1 METAISIGSGRRPS
15 IVVWGDSVVVAY
27 ERDCPIG
34 QEIVVARRDGDGPF
48 VSQVVAVTTRTAR
61 LDPIVH
67 LRKGT
72 MWIDW
77 KESDNLI
84 AFSRYGHGR
93 WKNPRRMV
101 WDDPSWLG
109 ELTARHQI
117 ESKLTR

>member
-1 METAISIGSGRRPS
+1 
-15 IVVWGDSVVVAY
+15 VWHGSVVVAY
-27 ERDCPIG
+27 ERDGQFG
-34 QEIVVARRDGDGPF
+34 QEIVVARSDGEGPF
-48 VSQVVAVTTRTAR
+48 VSEVIAVTARTAR

-67 LRKGT
+67 LRDGK

-84 AFSRYGHGR
+84 AFVRYNRGK
-93 WKNPRRMV
+93 WKRPRIWV

-117 ESKLTR
+117 ESGLTH